1 MVDKQGAELPAGTL
15 ERAEL
20 VFTAIENR
28 GTATF
33 SEIVRLTGLPNST
46 AHRLLDRLVRLR
58 WLARNE
64 RGYELGIRLFDL
76 GSQAIR
82 GHWFHRA
89 ALPALRELHHR
100 TGLVV
105 HLGFL
110 DGDDTVYWEK
120 VAGSIGAKVP
130 TRVGG
135 RYPAYR
141 SAVGK
146 AMLGRLSAEDMEDA
160 ITAAQHRETDT
171 RFHKILRSELETSR
185 GTHVAFDRAGSIPGL
200 GCVAAPID
208 YPLPVPAAV
217 SVCGPLASVASDR
230 RLILSVQR
238 SAAQITEQAH
248 RHDPA
253 TLRGRPIAR

>member
-1 MVDKQGAELPAGTL
+1 MVEKQVSERPAGTL

-20 VFTAIENR
+20 VFEAIENR

-33 SEIVRLTGLPNST
+33 SEIVRLTGLPNSST
-46 AHRLLDRLVRLR
+46 HRLLERLVRLR

-110 DGDDTVYWEK
+110 DGGETVYWEK
-120 VAGSIGAKVP
+120 IAGSVGAAVP

-141 SAVGK
+141 SAIGK
-146 AMLGRLSAEDMEDA
+146 AMLGSLPGADMDDA
-160 ITAAQHRETDT
+160 IAAAQQREPDA
-171 RFHKILRSELETSR
+171 RFHKILRSELEAAQ

-208 YPLPVPAAV
+208 YQLPVPAAV
-217 SVCGPLASVASDR
+217 SVCGPLATVANDR
-230 RLILSVQR
+230 RLVLSVQR
-238 SAAQITEQAH
+238 SAAQIVEHAS

-253 TLRGRPIAR
+253 RSS

>member
-1 MVDKQGAELPAGTL
+1 MAVNRESELPAGTL

-20 VFTAIENR
+20 VFAAIENR

-46 AHRLLDRLVRLR
+46 THRLLDRLVRLR

-110 DGDDTVYWEK
+110 DGEDTVYWEK
-120 VAGSIGAKVP
+120 VAGAVGAQVP

-141 SAVGK
+141 SAIGK
-146 AMLGRLSAEDMEDA
+146 AMLGTLAAPDMDEA
-160 ITAAQHRETDT
+160 IDAAQQREPDA
-171 RFHKILRSELETSR
+171 RFHKVLRTELKTSQ
-185 GTHVAFDRAGSIPGL
+185 GTRVAFDRAGAVPGL

-208 YPLPVPAAV
+208 YPLPSPAAV
-217 SVCGPLASVASDR
+217 SVCGPLATVVGDR
-230 RLILSVQR
+230 RLVLSVQR
-238 SAAQITEQAH
+238 SAAQIFEQAG

-253 TLRGRPIAR
+253 RSG